1 MSAPESAPQAP
12 AARRDLR
19 SPYFVFRTPDGI
31 GTYFTS
37 EHLPVLKSAKE
48 PLARFLAGAR
58 LVESGTLRSLQYDF
72 EGLALDAARPMEFLP
87 QSEIDAFAAAV
98 REFYDKAHAATPR
111 IVPHEKRLRA
121 HFRLPDPDLE
131 PDAYWVYGPP
141 HDRRLLILWGCEFK
155 AGTSLLL
162 APDAELKIPA
172 GRTVLDK
179 LQARVMS
186 WEARQREALKL
197 AVKSG
202 EPIARFLAR
211 PAVDTAGQPA
221 GLALQGQTIPAKSV
235 KPLKR
240 VLSGELANFNRAAGA
255 FYDKATPAAAGVTAY
270 EKELRRAFRLPD
282 PDKQPSAYFLH
293 GKNLVVVLDGKETFD
308 ATLPMVDHPALPVAT
323 PAAPDGGEGA
333 VVVAGGAGAPGGSV
347 AAKLGARTV
356 SSGLVYTIAASVI
369 VALAL
374 GGLAAWKFLPDR
386 TPPAVVKYD
395 KKANLDVGLPAST
408 SVVVR
413 FSEPI
418 APGSIKAGTTEASFR
433 FGDDKATVAG
443 MPKVDPQDPA
453 LVVITTSKLIDG
465 EKYELVIRGLTDKA
479 GNKLPAT
486 PPLSFEFFDV
496 VPPKLVKVSGGPNKN
511 NLTLIFSKPLRPET
525 VTATANYQLATQ
537 DGSSLRVRVAGFDPN
552 DKTGTVVVLEAEKD
566 FSDGLPYRIASLSGL
581 KDTAKQGN
589 FVDFPAKG
597 LDFEYKDIM
606 PPRILEAAG
615 SAGRLEVTLT
625 FTKPVGKE
633 QEGRAIAENAANY
646 SLAGPDGTPLDFVPG
661 SARFNEQGN
670 VLKLRFD
677 EPAKLAPGKYAVA
690 AKNIRDAKGNV
701 IVETPVPFEFFDM
714 NDRSP
719 LTVTALGKVTG
730 NQLKLEFSR
739 VLRRADAADRSKFD
753 LLDDQLR
760 PLHGITVAQVSR
772 VPDSPT
778 QVLLTFSKDPAPGS
792 IIQVST
798 SGVTDIFGNKTDQPV
813 RLAKAVAVSG
823 VSAGSEQV
831 LAWIGRPVL
840 KGNRVILAIKEEVAK
855 STAQNLDNY
864 EFTPDTVR
872 VERVGSVKVETDKKS
887 GTRSTIIEL
896 VLRSP
901 LLSPQGVK
909 LAVHDLEAEGLAFL
923 GAQNLDAVELTAGP

>member
-1 MSAPESAPQAP
+1 
-12 AARRDLR
+12 
-19 SPYFVFRTPDGI
+19 VFRTPDGI

-58 LVESGTLRSLQYDF
+58 LVESGTLRSIQYDF
-72 EGLALDAARPMEFLP
+72 EGVALDTVRPMEFLP
-87 QSEIDAFAAAV
+87 QSEIDEFATAV
-98 REFYDKAHAATPR
+98 RDFYDKAHAATSR

-141 HDRRLLILWGCEFK
+141 HDRQLLVLWGCEFK

-162 APDAELKIPA
+162 APDAELKISA

-179 LQARVMS
+179 LQSRVMS

-197 AVKSG
+197 AFKSN

-211 PAVDTAGQPA
+211 PAVDASGRSAGIV
-221 GLALQGQTIPAKSV
+221 LQGQTIPAKNL

-240 VLSGELANFNRAAGA
+240 VLTGELASFTKAAKA
-255 FYDKATPAAAGVTAY
+255 FYDKAAPEAVGVTAY

-282 PDKQPSAYFLH
+282 PDQQAAAYYLH
-293 GKNLVVVLDGKETFD
+293 GKNLMVVLDGKETFA
-308 ATLPMVDHPALPVAT
+308 ATLPMVDHPALRAGTPVA
-323 PAAPDGGEGA
+323 AVDAEGVVAGEAGAPDGS
-333 VVVAGGAGAPGGSV
+333 VAG
-347 AAKLGARTV
+347 KLGARTV
-356 SSGLVYTIAASVI
+356 SSGLVYTIVVSVL

-395 KKANLDVGLPAST
+395 KKANLEVGLPGST
-408 SVVVR
+408 LVVVR
-413 FSEPI
+413 FSKPI
-418 APGSIKAGTTEASFR
+418 AGSSIKAGPADASFR
-433 FGDDKATVAG
+433 FGDDKATIEG
-443 MPKVDPQDPA
+443 TPKIDPQDPT
-453 LVVITTSKLIDG
+453 LVVLTTSRLIDG
-465 EKYELVIRGLTDKA
+465 EKYELVVRGVADKA

-496 VPPKLVKVSGGPNKN
+496 VPPRLAKVSSGPNKN
-511 NLTLIFSKPLRPET
+511 NLTLIFSKPLKPEL
-525 VTATANYQLATQ
+525 VTATSNYQLTTQ
-537 DGSSLRVRVAGFDPN
+537 AGSSLRVRVAGFDPN

-589 FVDFPAKG
+589 FIDFPAKG
-597 LDFEYKDIM
+597 LDFEYKDIL

-633 QEGRAIAENAANY
+633 KDGREIAENAANY
-646 SLAGPDGTPLDFVPG
+646 SLVAPDGTPLNFVPG

-677 EPAKLAPGKYAVA
+677 EPTKLAPGKYSVA

-701 IVETPVPFEFFDM
+701 IEEAAVPFEFFDM
-714 NDRSP
+714 DDRSP
-719 LTVTALGKVTG
+719 LTLTALGKVVG

-739 VLRRADAADRSKFD
+739 VLRRADAADRTKFE
-753 LLDDQLR
+753 LRDDQQR
-760 PLHGITVAQVSR
+760 PLQGITVAQVAR

-792 IIQVST
+792 IIQVSAT
-798 SGVTDIFGNKTDQPV
+798 GVSDIFGNKADQPV

-823 VSAGSEQV
+823 VSAASEQV

-840 KGNRVILAIKEEVAK
+840 KGNRVILTIKEEVAK

-864 EFTPDTVR
+864 DFTPDSVR
-872 VERVGSVKVETDKKS
+872 VERVAGVKVETDAKS
-887 GTRSTIIEL
+887 GTRRTIIEL

-901 LLSPQGVK
+901 LLSPSGVK
-909 LAVHDLEAEGLAFL
+909 LAVHDLEAEGLGFL
-923 GAQNLDAVELTAGP
+923 GAQNLDPIELTATP

>member
-1 MSAPESAPQAP
+1 MSATEPVAPTP

-19 SPYFVFRTPDGI
+19 SPFFVFRTPDGI

-37 EHLPVLKSAKE
+37 EHLPVLKSTKE

-58 LVESGTLRSLQYDF
+58 LVENGTLRSIQYDF
-72 EGLALDAARPMEFLP
+72 EGLALDTARPMEFLP

-98 REFYDKAHAATPR
+98 RDFYDKAHAATPR
-111 IVPHEKRLRA
+111 IVQHEKKLRA

-141 HDRRLLILWGCEFK
+141 HDRQLLILWGCEFK
-155 AGTSLLL
+155 AGTSLPL

-172 GRTVLDK
+172 GRTILDK
-179 LQARVMS
+179 LQSRVMS

-197 AVKSG
+197 ARKSG

-211 PAVDTAGQPA
+211 PAVDASGQSAGFV
-221 GLALQGQTIPAKSV
+221 LQGQTIPAKNL

-240 VLSGELANFNRAAGA
+240 VLTGELANFTKAART
-255 FYDKATPAAAGVTAY
+255 FYDKAAPEAAGVTAY

-282 PDKQPSAYFLH
+282 PDKRADAYFLH
-293 GKNLVVVLDGKETFD
+293 GKNLVVVLDGKETHE
-308 ATLPMVDHPALPVAT
+308 ATLPMIDHPALFVAT
-323 PAAPDGGEGA
+323 PVVPADGE
-333 VVVAGGAGAPGGSV
+333 VVVAGGAGAPGGNV
-347 AAKLGARTV
+347 AAKLGGRTV
-356 SSGLVYTIAASVI
+356 SSGLVYTIAASVL
-369 VALAL
+369 VALAI

-386 TPPAVVKYD
+386 TPPTVVKYD
-395 KKANLDVGLPAST
+395 KKANLDVGLPSST

-418 APGSIKAGTTEASFR
+418 AAGSIKAGAADASFR
-433 FGDDKATVAG
+433 FGDDKAKVEGT
-443 MPKVDPQDPA
+443 PKIDSSDPT
-453 LVVITTSKLIDG
+453 LVVLTTSKLIDG
-465 EKYELVIRGLTDKA
+465 EKYELVVRGVADKA

-486 PPLSFEFFDV
+486 PPLGFEFFDV
-496 VPPKLVKVSGGPNKN
+496 VAPKLTKVSGGPNKN
-511 NLTLIFSKPLRPET
+511 NLTLIFSKPLKPET
-525 VTATANYQLATQ
+525 VTATGNYQLTTQ
-537 DGSSLRVRVAGFDPN
+537 DGSALRVRVAGFDPN
-552 DKTGTVVVLEAEKD
+552 DKTGTIVVLEAEKD
-566 FSDGLPYRIASLSGL
+566 FSDGLPYRIANLSGL

-589 FVDFPAKG
+589 FIDFPAKG

-633 QEGRAIAENAANY
+633 KEGREIAENTANY
-646 SLAGPDGTPLDFVPG
+646 SLLAPDGTPLVFVPG
-661 SARFNEQGN
+661 SARFNELGN

-677 EPAKLAPGKYAVA
+677 EPAKLAPGKYSVA

-701 IVETPVPFEFFDM
+701 IEEAAVPFEFFDM

-719 LTVTALGKVTG
+719 LTVTALGKVVG

-739 VLRRADAADRSKFD
+739 VLRRADAADRTKFE
-753 LLDDQLR
+753 LRDDQQR
-760 PLHGITVAQVSR
+760 PLQGITVAQVAR

-778 QVLLTFSKDPAPGS
+778 QVLLTFSKDPSPGS
-792 IIQVST
+792 IIQVSAT
-798 SGVTDIFGNKTDQPV
+798 GVTDIFGNKADQPV
-813 RLAKAVAVSG
+813 RLAKAVAISG
-823 VSAGSEQV
+823 VSAASEQV

-840 KGNRVILAIKEEVAK
+840 KGNRVTLTIKEEVAK

-864 EFTPDTVR
+864 DFTPDSVHL
-872 VERVGSVKVETDKKS
+872 ERVGSVKVETDAKS
-887 GTRSTIIEL
+887 GTRRTIIEL
-896 VLRSP
+896 VLRSS

-909 LAVHDLEAEGLAFL
+909 LAVHDLEAEGLGFL
-923 GAQNLDAVELTAGP
+923 GAQNLDAIELTAIP

>member
-1 MSAPESAPQAP
+1 MSATEPAP
-12 AARRDLR
+12 AAPAPRRDLR

-58 LVESGTLRSLQYDF
+58 LVENGTLRSIQYDF
-72 EGLALDAARPMEFLP
+72 EGIALETAKPMEYLP

-98 REFYDKAHAATPR
+98 RDFYDKAHAATPR
-111 IVPHEKRLRA
+111 IVPHEKKLRA

-131 PDAYWVYGPP
+131 PDAWWVYGPP
-141 HDRRLLILWGCEFK
+141 HDRQLLVLWGCEFK

-186 WEARQREALKL
+186 WEGRQREALKIAL
-197 AVKSG
+197 KPA

-211 PAVDTAGQPA
+211 PAVDSAGRSA
-221 GLALQGQTIPAKSV
+221 GVVLAGQTIPAKSL

-240 VLSGELANFNRAAGA
+240 VLSGELADFTKAAKA
-255 FYDKATPAAAGVTAY
+255 YYDKAAPEAAGTTAY

-282 PDKQPSAYFLH
+282 PDPAPGAYFLH
-293 GKNLVVVLDGKETFD
+293 GKSLVVVLDGKETHD
-308 ATLPMVDHPALPVAT
+308 GTLPMVDHPALPAAA
-323 PAAPDGGEGA
+323 PAAPADGEAA
-333 VVVAGGAGAPGGSV
+333 VVVAGGAAGGSV
-347 AAKLGARTV
+347 AAKLAARTV
-356 SSGLVYTIAASVI
+356 SSGLVYTIAACVI

-374 GGLAAWKFLPDR
+374 GGLAVWKYGPDR
-386 TPPAVVKYD
+386 TPPEVVKYD
-395 KKANLDVGLPAST
+395 KKANLDVGLPGST

-413 FSEPI
+413 FSEELDRASLKNGP
-418 APGSIKAGTTEASFR
+418 ADASFR
-433 FGDDKATVAG
+433 FGDEKAKVEG
-443 MPKVDPQDPA
+443 LPKIDAQDPT
-453 LVVITTSKLIDG
+453 LVVLTTTPLLDG
-465 EKYELVIRGLTDKA
+465 EKYELVVRGVTDKA

-486 PPLSFEFFDV
+486 APLSFQFFDT
-496 VPPKLVKVSGGPNKN
+496 VPPKLAKVSGGPNKN
-511 NLTLIFSKPLRPET
+511 NLTLIFSKPLKPESI
-525 VTATANYQLATQ
+525 TAPGNYQLTTQ
-537 DGSSLRVRVAGFDPN
+537 DGTALRVRLAGFDPN

-566 FSDGLPYRIASLSGL
+566 FSDGLPYRIAGLSGL

-615 SAGRLEVTLT
+615 SAGRLEITLT

-633 QEGRAIAENAANY
+633 KAGRDIAENTANY
-646 SLAGPDGTPLDFVPG
+646 SLAAPDGTPLNLVPG
-661 SARFNEQGN
+661 SARFNETGN

-677 EPAKLAPGKYAVA
+677 EPAKLAPGKYAIA
-690 AKNIRDAKGNV
+690 AKNLRDAKGNV
-701 IVETPVPFEFFDM
+701 IEETAMPFEFFDM
-714 NDRSP
+714 GDHSP
-719 LTVTALGKVTG
+719 LTATALGKVVG
-730 NQLKLEFSR
+730 NQLKIEFNR
-739 VLRRADAADRSKFD
+739 VLRRADAADRSKFE
-753 LLDDQLR
+753 LTDDQNR
-760 PLHGITVAQVSR
+760 PLHSLSIAQVSR

-778 QVLLTFSKDPAPGS
+778 QVLITFAKDPAPGS
-792 IIQVST
+792 IIQVVAT
-798 SGVTDIFGNKTDQPV
+798 GVADIFGNKADQPV
-813 RLAKAVAVSG
+813 RLARAVAVSG

-840 KGNRVILAIKEEVAK
+840 KGNHVILTIKEEVAR

-864 EFTPDTVR
+864 DFTPDTVHL
-872 VERVGSVKVETDKKS
+872 ERVAGVKVETDAKS
-887 GTRSTIIEL
+887 GTRRTIIDL

-909 LAVHDLEAEGLAFL
+909 LAVHDLEAEGLGFL
-923 GAQNLDAVELTAGP
+923 GAQNLDAAELTSAP

>member
-1 MSAPESAPQAP
+1 MPAPESALPAP
-12 AARRDLR
+12 ANRRDLR

-37 EHLPVLKSAKE
+37 EHLPVVKSAKE
-48 PLARFLAGAR
+48 PLSRFLAGAR
-58 LVESGTLRSLQYDF
+58 LVENGTLRSIQYDF
-72 EGLALDAARPMEFLP
+72 EGIALDTARPMEFLP

-111 IVPHEKRLRA
+111 IVPHEKKLRA

-141 HDRRLLILWGCEFK
+141 HDRQLLVLWGCEFK
-155 AGTSLLL
+155 SGTSLLL

-186 WEARQREALKL
+186 WEGRQREAVKL
-197 AVKSG
+197 ALKPG

-211 PAVDTAGQPA
+211 PAVDASGQTV
-221 GLALQGQTIPAKSV
+221 GIVLQGQTIPAKNL

-240 VLSGELANFNRAAGA
+240 VLSGELADFTKAAKA
-255 FYDKATPAAAGVTAY
+255 FYDKAAPDAAGVTAY
-270 EKELRRAFRLPD
+270 EKELRRALRLPD
-282 PDKQPSAYFLH
+282 PDKHASAYYLH
-293 GKNLVVVLDGKETFD
+293 GKNLVIVLDGKETHEG
-308 ATLPMVDHPALPVAT
+308 TLPMVDHPALPVAA
-323 PAAPDGGEGA
+323 PAAAADGDGT
-333 VVVAGGAGAPGGSV
+333 VVVAAGGLGGTV
-347 AAKLGARTV
+347 AAKLAPRTV

-386 TPPAVVKYD
+386 TPPEIVKYD
-395 KKANLDVGLPAST
+395 KKANLEVGLPDNT
-408 SVVVR
+408 HVVVR

-418 APGSIKAGTTEASFR
+418 AAGSIKTGTGDASFR
-433 FGDDKATVAG
+433 FGDDKVTVEG
-443 MPKVDPQDPA
+443 TPKLDPKDPA
-453 LVVITTSKLIDG
+453 LVVLTTSKLADG
-465 EKYELVIRGLTDKA
+465 EKYELAVRNVTDKA
-479 GNKLPAT
+479 GNKLPPAA
-486 PPLSFEFFDV
+486 PLGFEFFDT

-511 NLTLIFSKPLRPET
+511 QLTLIFSKALKPES
-525 VTATANYQLATQ
+525 VAATNNYQLATP
-537 DGSSLRVRVAGFDPN
+537 DGAALRVRVAGFDPN

-566 FSDGLPYRIASLSGL
+566 FSDGLPYRIAGISGV

-633 QEGRAIAENAANY
+633 KEGREIAENIANY
-646 SLAGPDGTPLDFVPG
+646 TLLGPDGTPLNFVPG
-661 SARFNEQGN
+661 SARFNEAGN

-677 EPAKLAPGKYAVA
+677 EPAKLASGKYAVA

-701 IVETPVPFEFFDM
+701 IEEANVPFEFFDM
-714 NDRSP
+714 NDHSP
-719 LTVTALGKVTG
+719 LTATAVGRVVG
-730 NQLKLEFSR
+730 NQLKVEFSR
-739 VLRRADAADRSKFD
+739 VLRRADASDRSRFE
-753 LLDDQLR
+753 LTDDR
-760 PLHGITVAQVSR
+760 GHPLSSLAIAQVSR
-772 VPDSPT
+772 IPDNPT
-778 QVLLTFSKDPAPGS
+778 QVLITFARDPAPGS
-792 IIQVST
+792 IIQLAAT
-798 SGVTDIFGNKTDQPV
+798 GVTDIFGNKTDQPV

-823 VSAGSEQV
+823 VSAASEQV

-840 KGNRVILAIKEEVAK
+840 KGNRVTLTIKEEVAK

-864 EFTPDTVR
+864 EFTPDAVR
-872 VERVGSVKVETDKKS
+872 VERVGSVKVETDAKS
-887 GTRSTIIEL
+887 GTRRTIIEL

-909 LAVHDLEAEGLAFL
+909 LAVHDLEAEGLGFL
-923 GAQNLDAVELTAGP
+923 GAQNLDAVELTAAP

>member
-1 MSAPESAPQAP
+1 MSATESAQPAP
-12 AARRDLR
+12 VTRRDLR

-37 EHLPVLKSAKE
+37 EHLPVLKSPKE

-58 LVESGTLRSLQYDF
+58 LVESGTLRSIQYDF
-72 EGLALDAARPMEFLP
+72 EGIALETARPMEFLP

-111 IVPHEKRLRA
+111 IVAHEKRLRA

-141 HDRRLLILWGCEFK
+141 HDRQLLILWGSEFK

-172 GRTVLDK
+172 GRTILDK

-197 AVKSG
+197 ALKPA
-202 EPIARFLAR
+202 EPISRFLAR
-211 PAVDTAGQPA
+211 PAVDASGQPA
-221 GLALQGQTIPAKSV
+221 GVMLQGQTIAAKNL

-240 VLSGELANFNRAAGA
+240 VLSGELADFSKAARA
-255 FYDKATPAAAGVTAY
+255 FYDKAAPAAAGITAY

-282 PDKQPSAYFLH
+282 PDKHASAYFIH
-293 GKNLVVVLDGKETFD
+293 GKSLVVVLDGKETHA
-308 ATLPMVDHPALPVAT
+308 ATLPMVDHPALPA
-323 PAAPDGGEGA
+323 AAPVAAADGEGA
-333 VVVAGGAGAPGGSV
+333 VVVAGGTAGGNV
-347 AAKLGARTV
+347 AAKLAGRTV
-356 SSGLVYTIAASVI
+356 SSGLVYMIAAAVV

-395 KKANLDVGLPAST
+395 KKANLDVGLPSST
-408 SVVVR
+408 QVVVR
-413 FSEPI
+413 FSEELDR
-418 APGSIKAGTTEASFR
+418 ASLKNGAADASFR
-433 FGDDKATVAG
+433 FGDDKAKVEGA
-443 MPKVDPQDPA
+443 PKIDPQDPT
-453 LVVITTSKLIDG
+453 LVVLTTSKLLDG
-465 EKYELVIRGLTDKA
+465 EKYELVVRGVTDKA

-496 VPPKLVKVSGGPNKN
+496 VPPKLAKVSGGPNKN
-511 NLTLIFSKPLRPET
+511 NLTLIFSKALKPET
-525 VTATANYQLATQ
+525 VTATGNYQLATQ

-566 FSDGLPYRIASLSGL
+566 FSDGLPYRIASISGL

-633 QEGRAIAENAANY
+633 KDGREIAENTANY
-646 SLAGPDGTPLDFVPG
+646 SLAAPDGTPLTFVPG

-677 EPAKLAPGKYAVA
+677 EPAKLAPGKYSVA
-690 AKNIRDAKGNV
+690 AKNLRDAKGNV
-701 IVETPVPFEFFDM
+701 IEEAAVPFEFFDM
-714 NDRSP
+714 NDHSP
-719 LTVTALGKVTG
+719 LTVTALGKVLG

-739 VLRRADAADRSKFD
+739 VLRRADAGDRTKFE

-760 PLHGITVAQVSR
+760 PLYGVTIAQVQR

-778 QVLLTFSKDPAPGS
+778 QVLLTFAKDPVPGS
-792 IIQVST
+792 IIQVSAI
-798 SGVTDIFGNKTDQPV
+798 GVTDIFGNKADQPV
-813 RLAKAVAVSG
+813 RLARAVAVSG
-823 VSAGSEQV
+823 VSAASEQV

-840 KGNRVILAIKEEVAK
+840 KGNRVTLTIKEEVAK

-864 EFTPDTVR
+864 DFTPDTVR
-872 VERVGSVKVETDKKS
+872 VERVAGVKVETDTKS
-887 GTRSTIIEL
+887 GTRRTIIEL
-896 VLRSP
+896 VLRAP
-901 LLSPQGVK
+901 LLSPSGVK
-909 LAVHDLEAEGLAFL
+909 LAVHDLEAEGLGFL
-923 GAQNLDAVELTAGP
+923 GAQNLDAVELTAAP

>member
-1 MSAPESAPQAP
+1 MSVPESVPPAP

-37 EHLPVLKSAKE
+37 EHLPVLKSARE

-58 LVESGTLRSLQYDF
+58 LVESGTLRSIQYDF
-72 EGLALDAARPMEFLP
+72 EGIALDTARPMEFLP
-87 QSEIDAFAAAV
+87 QSEIDAFAGAV
-98 REFYDKAHAATPR
+98 RDFYDKAHAATPR
-111 IVPHEKRLRA
+111 IVPHEKKLRA

-141 HDRRLLILWGCEFK
+141 HDRQLLVLWGSEFK

-162 APDAELKIPA
+162 APDAELKISP

-197 AVKSG
+197 ALKSG

-211 PAVDTAGQPA
+211 PAVDASGQPA
-221 GLALQGQTIPAKSV
+221 GIVLQGQTIPAKNL

-240 VLSGELANFNRAAGA
+240 VLSGELAAFTKAAKA
-255 FYDKATPAAAGVTAY
+255 FYDQAAPGAAGVTAY

-282 PDKQPSAYFLH
+282 PDRQAAAYLLH

-308 ATLPMVDHPALPVAT
+308 ATLPMIDHPALPA
-323 PAAPDGGEGA
+323 AAPAVAADGEGA
-333 VVVAGGAGAPGGSV
+333 VVVGGAGAPGGSV
-347 AAKLGARTV
+347 AGKLGARTV
-356 SSGLVYTIAASVI
+356 SSGLVYTITAAVL
-369 VALAL
+369 VALAV

-395 KKANLDVGLPAST
+395 KKANLDVGLPSST

-418 APGSIKAGTTEASFR
+418 AGGSIKAGTADASFR
-433 FGDDKATVAG
+433 FGDDKATVEG
-443 MPKVDPQDPA
+443 TPKIDPA
-453 LVVITTSKLIDG
+453 DPTLVVLTTTKLIDG
-465 EKYELVIRGLTDKA
+465 EKYELVVRGVTDKA

-486 PPLSFEFFDV
+486 PPLGFEFFDV
-496 VPPKLVKVSGGPNKN
+496 VPPKLAKVSGGPNKN
-511 NLTLIFSKPLRPET
+511 NLTLIFSKPLKPET
-525 VTATANYQLATQ
+525 VTATGNYQLATQ

-581 KDTAKQGN
+581 KDTARQGN

-633 QEGRAIAENAANY
+633 KDGREIAENAANY
-646 SLAGPDGTPLDFVPG
+646 SLLAPDGTPLNFVPG

-677 EPAKLAPGKYAVA
+677 EPGKLAPGKYSVA
-690 AKNIRDAKGNV
+690 AKNVRDAKGNV
-701 IVETPVPFEFFDM
+701 IEAAAVPFEFFDM

-719 LTVTALGKVTG
+719 LTVTALGKVMG

-739 VLRRADAADRSKFD
+739 VLRRADAADRTKFE
-753 LLDDQLR
+753 LRDDQQR
-760 PLHGITVAQVSR
+760 PLQGIAVAQVAR

-792 IIQVST
+792 IISVSAL
-798 SGVTDIFGNKTDQPV
+798 GVTDIFGNKADQPV
-813 RLAKAVAVSG
+813 RLARAVAVSG
-823 VSAGSEQV
+823 VSAASEQV

-840 KGNRVILAIKEEVAK
+840 KGNRVTLTIKEEVAK

-864 EFTPDTVR
+864 DFTPDTVR
-872 VERVGSVKVETDKKS
+872 VERVGSVRVETDAKS
-887 GTRSTIIEL
+887 GTRRTIIEL
-896 VLRSP
+896 VLRSS

-909 LAVHDLEAEGLAFL
+909 LTVHDLEAEGLGFL
-923 GAQNLDAVELTAGP
+923 GAQNLDPIELTAAP